1 MILENRGNHLEVEWM
16 KVLVPYPDELVK
28 IFKTIIGDQAEVI
41 QSERTAESML
51 EIGGDAEII
60 GSVIVPS
67 EYIRKASN
75 LRMIQTFGA
84 GIDSVD
90 LDAVRERGD
99 IIVCNNHVNSAEVAE
114 FAISLLLAVA
124 KNLIPSDR
132 ELRTGNW
139 VHRWGGPVPNIEIRG
154 KKVLIIGLG
163 HIGADIAK
171 RLRSFE
177 VTITAATRSGTSS
190 NDNLVDHI
198 VGIDEVKPHVSDSD
212 LVILSLPL
220 TDESEGLVNREF
232 LSWMKPTSILVNIS
246 RAQIIDEQALYEALK
261 EKRIHGAGIDV
272 WWRYPTQWR
281 GIAVPPSDVPF
292 HELDNI
298 VISPHRAAYSANTER
313 ELFQFAASNILRF
326 IRGETPLNIVD
337 LERGY

>member
-1 MILENRGNHLEVEWM
+1 M

-28 IFKTIIGDQAEVI
+28 IFKSIIGDRAEIV
-41 QSERTAESML
+41 QSERSADAML
-51 EIGGDAEII
+51 EAGGDAEIV
-60 GSVIVPS
+60 GSVVVPG
-67 EYIRKASN
+67 EYILNSSN

-90 LDAVRERGD
+90 LGAVRERGN

-114 FAISLLLAVA
+114 FAISLLFAVA
-124 KNLIPSDR
+124 KSLILSDR
-132 ELRTGNW
+132 ELRAGNW
-139 VHRWGGPVPNIEIRG
+139 IHRWGGPVPNLEIRG
-154 KKVLIIGLG
+154 KNVLIIGLG

-171 RLRSFE
+171 RLKSFD
-177 VTITAATRSGTSS
+177 VTITAATRSGTS
-190 NDNLVDHI
+190 NNANLVDQ
-198 VGIDEVKPHVSDSD
+198 VVSIDQVERYVKDAD
-212 LVILSLPL
+212 YIILSLPL
-220 TDESEGLVNREF
+220 TDESAGLVDREF
-232 LSWMKPTSILVNIS
+232 ISWMKPTSVLVNIS
-246 RAQIIDEQALYEALK
+246 RAQIVDEHALYDALK

-272 WWRYPTQWR
+272 WWHYPKEWR

-298 VISPHRAAYSANTER
+298 VITPHRAAYSANTER
-313 ELFQFAASNILRF
+313 ELFLFAAQNILRF

>member
-1 MILENRGNHLEVEWM
+1 M
-16 KVLVPYPDELVK
+16 KVLVPYPDELVM
-28 IFKTIIGDQAEVI
+28 IFKDILGDNAEIV
-41 QSERTAESML
+41 QSERTAEAM
-51 EIGGDAEII
+51 IANGGDVEIVA
-60 GSVIVPS
+60 SVNVPGDF
-67 EYIRKASN
+67 IRKATN

-84 GIDSVD
+84 GIDGVD

-99 IIVCNNHVNSAEVAE
+99 VIVCNNHVNSAEVAE

-132 ELRTGNW
+132 ELRTGSW
-139 VHRWGGPVPNIEIRG
+139 IHRWGGPVPNLEIRG

-171 RLRSFE
+171 RLKSFD
-177 VTITAATRSGTSS
+177 VAITAATRSGTSS
-190 NDNLVDHI
+190 NRDLVDQ
-198 VGIDEVKPHVSDSD
+198 VVSIGEIQSYVEDAD
-212 LVILSLPL
+212 FVVLSLPL
-220 TDESEGLVNREF
+220 TEESAGLVNREF
-232 LSWMKPTSILVNIS
+232 LSWMKPTSVLVNIS
-246 RAQIIDEQALYEALK
+246 RAQIVDEQALYDALK

-272 WWRYPTQWR
+272 WWRYPRRWR
-281 GIAVPPSDVPF
+281 ETVSPPADVPF

-298 VISPHRAAYSANTER
+298 VITPHRAAYSAHIER
-313 ELFQFAASNILRF
+313 ELFLFAAKNILDF